1 MELEE
6 LRKLQKQ
13 EVLERLKILQKA
25 YQLHPNV
32 LAEYKQDETIYYSE
46 RVNQLY
52 NGILYWLN
60 NKPEFVDAVNEIEN
74 KYNIYVY
81 HCILNHTEFGDWLS
95 MLYVSNTPESWEDE
109 KSELKLGT
117 PYAFVYTFD
126 ELSSEFGPIEIAG
139 VNGGLT
145 RVN

>member
-1 MELEE
+1 MEKEE
-6 LRKLQKQ
+6 LYKLQKK
-13 EVLERLKILQKA
+13 ETVKRLEILQEQYKI
-25 YQLHPNV
+25 HPNV
-32 LAEYKQDETIYYSE
+32 LKEYKQEEKIYYSE
-46 RVNQLY
+46 RINKLY
-52 NGILYWLN
+52 DGILYWLE
-60 NKPEFVDAVNEIEN
+60 NKKEFVETVKKIEN

-145 RVN
+145 RLS